1 MTAGEKKQ
9 KTVIIIIAVLA
20 VLLAISL
27 ISLAAVVIYR
37 RSTGTRPVSANA
49 PDNIITPE
57 NATTSF
63 EDTQGAGSTASN
75 VSDGKTGV
83 ASLSQ
88 TANTSQSSN
97 AVGGAFTL
105 HKKNVGDNTAFA
117 VSNLFPGDS
126 ETGDYRIRVS
136 HKGNVVLRFHADVR
150 PGYEKLAEVLS
161 CRVVL
166 PDTGETLYEGL
177 MRAMPAS
184 LNYTLITDKV
194 KISEVHYK
202 VTAYLETDVGNAYMN
217 RDLIA
222 DFRWWVEETEYLD
235 SPKTGDY
242 SGAVPW
248 ICLSVGGVVAL
259 ILFAARRKK
268 EDVADAK

>member
-1 MTAGEKKQ
+1 MTAGQKKQ
-9 KTVIIIIAVLA
+9 KTVIIIIALLA

-27 ISLAAVVIYR
+27 ISLTAVVIYR
-37 RSTGTRPVSANA
+37 RGTGARPVSANA
-49 PDNIITPE
+49 PDNVITPE
-57 NATTSF
+57 NTTTSF
-63 EDTQGAGSTASN
+63 ENTQGADNPALY
-75 VSDGKTGV
+75 VSDGQTGV
-83 ASLSQ
+83 ASSSQ
-88 TANTSQSSN
+88 TANTSQCSDVV
-97 AVGGAFTL
+97 AGALTL
-105 HKKNVGDNTAFA
+105 HNKNADDNTAFS

-126 ETGDYRIRVS
+126 ETKYYCLRVS
-136 HKGNVVLRFHADVR
+136 HKGSVVLRFHADIR

-161 CRVVL
+161 CRVIL

-177 MRAMPAS
+177 MRDMPAS
-184 LNYTLITDKV
+184 LHYELTTDHS
-194 KISEVHYK
+194 KISEVHYE
-202 VTAYLETDVGNAYMN
+202 VTAYLETGVGNAYMN

-235 SPKTGDY
+235 SPKTGDF

-248 ICLSVGGVVAL
+248 ICLSAGGLLVL